1 MGGIIKLNT
10 RYYAAGMREDGSY
23 DRELYGYREETQ
35 GLDFDRSAFFLV
47 DVYGLGYDDEFTEPE
62 RPSLLTKQ
70 GFYREREMIRENI
83 APALNAA
90 RKARMK
96 IVDVTNVDPGVGTE
110 KSEFAKLMKRSF
122 FIDIADI
129 IGPGSDDTAYSD
141 IVAPRKT
148 PIIAPAD
155 GVVTFAGWREGLGR
169 TIEIRHG
176 YGYRTTYGHS
186 EKLMVKK
193 GERIERGDTI
203 ALLGSSG
210 RSTGPHLHY
219 EIRQNSKLTNP
230 YRYVIE

>member
-23 DRELYGYREETQ
+23 DRELYGYRDETQ

-90 RKARMK
+90 RKAGMK
-96 IVDVTNVDPGVGTE
+96 IVYVTNVDPGVGTE

-129 IGPGSDDTAYSD
+129 IGPGSVGILGAIAAAVSTNCT
-141 IVAPRKT
+141 RKPSCRAT
-148 PIIAPAD
+148 
-155 GVVTFAGWREGLGR
+155 
-169 TIEIRHG
+169 
-176 YGYRTTYGHS
+176 
-186 EKLMVKK
+186 
-193 GERIERGDTI
+193 
-203 ALLGSSG
+203 
-210 RSTGPHLHY
+210 
-219 EIRQNSKLTNP
+219 
-230 YRYVIE
+230 